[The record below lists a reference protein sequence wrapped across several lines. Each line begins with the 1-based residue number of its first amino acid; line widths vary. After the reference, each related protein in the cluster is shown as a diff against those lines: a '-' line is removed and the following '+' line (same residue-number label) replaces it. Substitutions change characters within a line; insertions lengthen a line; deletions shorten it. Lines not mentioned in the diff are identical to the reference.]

1 MGETMIS
8 SMDVVNNLHSKYKI
22 ADVEANSHLF
32 VGVRE
37 ISQPIFF
44 NQFIRTD
51 FKAHETPNKCMNDS
65 GVE

>member
-37 ISQPIFF
+37 ISQPIFLISLF
-44 NQFIRTD
+44 ELTLRRMKRRIN
-51 FKAHETPNKCMNDS
+51 
-65 GVE
+65 V